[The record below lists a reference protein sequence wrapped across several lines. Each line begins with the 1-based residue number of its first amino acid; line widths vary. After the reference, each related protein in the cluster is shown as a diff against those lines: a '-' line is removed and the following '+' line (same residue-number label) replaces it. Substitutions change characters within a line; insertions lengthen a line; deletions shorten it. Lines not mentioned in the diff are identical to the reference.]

1 MPNPA
6 EKVIEHDGFNRETEL
21 TNDMIQ
27 KLIVKSYGDAA
38 RSLIKDW
45 KGNPVMIL
53 GAQLAPDNKTLD
65 NVEPVLAGTLFR
77 KTARKYVS
85 TKFWNFPDKTHL
97 VLQPIDLTLFRFD
110 DSMDSGYVD
119 SSEVS
124 FSFQYEDGSE
134 VPEATL
140 ADQGFAGFSLK
151 VFLIPVSGMSAKMK
165 LVLFPAKK
173 SVLKDDHAYS
183 NDARFPGL
191 TVTSVE
197 VQIGVNY
204 SVVSDKALGTTIV
217 PCLMSQK
224 QYDSSCEVPSTEHVI
239 ACVSSL
245 MRTAVVPETV
255 KSHKE
260 LWQRWGEIAKDG
272 PTKLQTM
279 AREFVWPAYT
289 VTIDPGWSIKFIV
302 T

>member
-6 EKVIEHDGFNRETEL
+6 EKVIEHEGFKKEAEL
-21 TNDMIQ
+21 SNDMVQ
-27 KLIVKSYGDAA
+27 KLLVKSYGDAA
-38 RSLIKDW
+38 RTLIKDG
-45 KGNPVMIL
+45 KGNPVIIL
-53 GAQLAPDNKTLD
+53 GAKLAQDNKALE

-110 DSMDSGYVD
+110 DAMDSSYVD

-124 FSFQYEDGSE
+124 FSFQYEDGTE
-134 VPEATL
+134 VPDTTL
-140 ADQGFAGFSLK
+140 ADQGFAGFCLK
-151 VFLIPVSGMSAKMK
+151 VFLIPVAGMTAKMK

-173 SVLKDDHAYS
+173 SVLKDDHAHS
-183 NDARFPGL
+183 GDSRFPGL

-197 VQIGVNY
+197 VQIGINY
-204 SVVSDKALGTTIV
+204 STVSDKAIGTTVV
-217 PCLMSQK
+217 PCLMSQG
-224 QYDSSCEVPSTEHVI
+224 QYDNSSAVPSTEQVI

-245 MRTAVVPETV
+245 MRTAVMPETV

-279 AREFVWPAYT
+279 AREYVWPAYT
-289 VTIDPGWSIKFIV
+289 VTLDPGRSKFISF
-302 T
+302 